1 MTTLHSRDRDV
12 LGKETVEEQTAAL
25 IRRSWGVRMAE
36 TQHRPCI
43 ADGCRRVA
51 SFSGANRSGAMLFK
65 CACGHTFAVV
75 APMPR
80 ARSTDPERVA
90 MQRLYGTSSRGPA
103 FCNSRRTTQVRPLT
117 ADEIDVHLFSG
128 HHTAARRLPELAELG
143 LVHRSTDKRPTR
155 AGRAA
160 FIWRAMS

>member
-1 MTTLHSRDRDV
+1 
-12 LGKETVEEQTAAL
+12 
-25 IRRSWGVRMAE
+25 MAE

-80 ARSTDPERVA
+80 ARSTDPETSRDAADSMVQA
-90 MQRLYGTSSRGPA
+90 AEGQRSAILAELRKSG
-103 FCNSRRTTQVRPLT
+103 PLT